1 VHAGKKAS
9 VLVAVCVAALCM
21 CGPIRM
27 HASESKAFD
36 VFISLQVDR
45 AIAPQVH
52 LRDLMDEA
60 DGLWA
65 PYGVRLNWADQQTLN
80 ADAFSVAATVGRQI
94 DGPSL
99 PPWMSVLGRTT
110 ISLEP
115 PSHRPI
121 FLSFDATEKLL
132 DVRRATGQSSVRVVR
147 DQEMARAL
155 GRVLA
160 HEIGHL
166 LLAAPYHDMSGLM
179 RQSFAPGDL
188 AAPERAPFRLAC
200 ASVDRLRSRIR
211 VLSGLSPAASDD
223 DVMMDRSEPSA
234 ALTGGRAEPAL
245 CTTNGTG
252 RSRGSDH

>member
-1 VHAGKKAS
+1 
-9 VLVAVCVAALCM
+9 VLVAVCAAVLCV
-21 CGPIRM
+21 CGPIRI

-36 VFISLQVDR
+36 IFISLQVDR

-60 DGLWA
+60 ESLWA

-94 DGPSL
+94 DGPRL

-110 ISLEP
+110 VSVEP

-121 FLSFDATEKLL
+121 LLSFDATEKLL
-132 DVRRATGQSSVRVVR
+132 DVRRATGQSSVRIVR
-147 DQEMARAL
+147 DHEMARAL

-200 ASVDRLRSRIR
+200 TSVDRLRSRVR
-211 VLSGLSPAASDD
+211 VLSGLSPIASDD
-223 DVMMDRSEPSA
+223 EVMMARFEASAVLPS
-234 ALTGGRAEPAL
+234 GRAEPPL
-245 CTTNGTG
+245 CTVDGTA